1 MKDYM
6 KIYEEWLS
14 NPYFDE
20 KTKDEL
26 RAIAGNEN
34 EIKERFYMDLE
45 FGTAGLRGIIGA
57 GINRMNIYVVR
68 RATQGLANYIIKQGG
83 QDKGV
88 AIAYDSRRMSPEFA
102 EEAALTLAANGIK
115 AYKFESLR
123 PTPELS
129 FAVRELGCIAGINVT
144 ASHNPPEY
152 NGYKVYWEDGAQF
165 TPPHDKGVTEEVLA
179 ITDLSTV
186 KTMDREAAIA
196 AGKYEIIGAAIDD
209 KYIAQVKAQ
218 VVNQAA
224 IDRMQK
230 DITIIYSPLHGTG
243 NIPARRVMRELGFE
257 NVYVVPEQELPDG
270 EFPTVSYPNPE
281 AEEAFTLGLKLAKEK
296 DADLVLA
303 TDPDADRLGVYVKD
317 TKSGDYIPLTG
328 NMSGS
333 LLCDYVL
340 SQKQA
345 NGQIPAD
352 GQVVKSIVSTN
363 LVDAIAKYYG
373 VELVEVLTG
382 FKYIGQQ
389 ILKNETT
396 GTGTYLFGMEE
407 SYGCLIGTYA
417 RDKDAISATA
427 ALCEA
432 AAYYK
437 EKGMTLWDAMI
448 AMYEKYGYY
457 KDAVKSIGLKGI
469 EGLAK
474 IQEIMEYFRSNT
486 PAEIGGYKVVSA
498 RDYKADT
505 IKDMATGEVKPT
517 GLPSS
522 NVLYYDMEDGA
533 WLCVRPSGTEPKIK
547 FYYGI
552 KGTSMA
558 DADEKSEAL
567 GGKVMEIVN
576 SLL

>member
-6 KIYEEWLS
+6 KIYKEWLD

-20 KTKDEL
+20 ATKEEL
-26 RAIAGNEN
+26 RNIAGDEN

-57 GINRMNIYVVR
+57 GINRMNIYTVR

-83 QDKGV
+83 AGKGV

-129 FAVRELGCIAGINVT
+129 FAVRELGCIAGINIT

-165 TPPHDKGVTEEVLA
+165 TPPHDKGVTEEVMA

-186 KTMDREAAIA
+186 RTTDAQSARTS
-196 AGKYEIIGAAIDD
+196 GNYQIIGREIDD

-218 VVNQAA
+218 VVNQGA
-224 IDRMQK
+224 IDKMQ
-230 DITIIYSPLHGTG
+230 DQITIVYTPLHGTG
-243 NIPARRVMRELGFE
+243 NIPARRVMKELGFTH
-257 NVYVVPEQELPDG
+257 VFVVPEQELPDG

-281 AEEAFTLGLKLAKEK
+281 AKEAFELGLKLAKEK
-296 DADLVLA
+296 NADLVLA

-317 TKSGDYIPLTG
+317 TKSGEYIPLTG

-333 LLCDYVL
+333 LLCEYVL
-340 SQKQA
+340 SQKKA
-345 NGQIPAD
+345 KGEIPAD
-352 GQVVKSIVSTN
+352 GQVVKSIVTTN
-363 LVDAIAKYYG
+363 LVDAVAKYYG

-382 FKYIGQQ
+382 FKWIGQRV
-389 ILKNETT
+389 LENEKT
-396 GTGTYLFGMEE
+396 GKGTYLFGMEE

-437 EKGMTLWDAMI
+437 EKGMTLWDAMVE
-448 AMYEKYGYY
+448 MYEKYGYY
-457 KDAVKSIGLKGI
+457 KDEVQAIGLKGI

-486 PAEIGGYKVVSA
+486 PAEIGGYKVLSA
-498 RDYKADT
+498 RDYNADT
-505 IKDMATGEVKPT
+505 VKDMTTGAVEPT

-522 NVLYYDMEDGA
+522 NVLYYDLEDNA

-547 FYYGI
+547 FYLGV
-552 KGTSMA
+552 KGYSLEDVKA
-558 DADEKSEAL
+558 AKLGEA
-567 GGKVMEIVN
+567 VMETVN
-576 SLL
+576 KLL